1 MQTVVGGAGSASR
14 ASVRDS
20 HRHCYILRMTPQ
32 IHSVVVVVAD
42 QDVALDFYTRILGWE
57 KRDDNQMSP
66 DYRFL
71 TVAPQA
77 LTAGIALGPA
87 HIHGYEAP
95 GLDSPKDVG
104 INLVAPDV
112 RALYEAWSQQGVVFD
127 MPPTPVPWGGYAV
140 RFMDP
145 FGNRFFMTDGTAPA

>member
-1 MQTVVGGAGSASR
+1 MF
-14 ASVRDS
+14 
-20 HRHCYILRMTPQ
+20 PQ
-32 IHSVVVVVAD
+32 IHSVVVVVPD
-42 QDVALDFYTRILGWE
+42 QDAALDFYTRILGWE

-71 TVAPQA
+71 TVVPPG
-77 LTAGIALGPA
+77 LNAGIALGPA

-95 GLDSPKDVG
+95 GPDNPKDVG

-112 RALYEAWSQQGVVFD
+112 RSLHEQWTANGVAFD
-127 MPPTPVPWGGYAV
+127 MPPTPMPWGGYAV

-145 FGNRFFMTDGTAPA
+145 FGNRYFMTDAQ